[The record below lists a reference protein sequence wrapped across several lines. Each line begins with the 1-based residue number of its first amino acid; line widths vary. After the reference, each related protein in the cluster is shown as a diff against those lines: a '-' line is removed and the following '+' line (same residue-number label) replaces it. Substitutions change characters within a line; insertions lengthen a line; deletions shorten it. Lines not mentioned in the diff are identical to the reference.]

1 MPKAKRAVLRRTV
14 LGLGLAATMG
24 GTAVAQDL
32 CQVSSSA
39 TALAVRTLQSDLMVA
54 ALSCGVKG
62 QYNAFATKFKQPLI
76 RNGHVLRAVFD
87 DRFGGRGTAR
97 LTTYV
102 TEMANQA
109 AQRMALHDGNFCAE
123 ASGLFQKVLALPPA
137 ELDGYARA
145 HMARMNGGDNCAAE
159 RVAELALR

>member
-1 MPKAKRAVLRRTV
+1 MPKAKRAIIRRTV
-14 LGLGLAATMG
+14 LGLGLALTMG

-62 QYNAFATKFKQPLI
+62 QYNTFATKFKQPLI
-76 RNGHVLRAVFD
+76 RNGHVLKSVFD
-87 DRFGGRGTAR
+87 DRFGGHGTKR

-102 TEMANQA
+102 TELANQA
-109 AQRMALHDGNFCAE
+109 AQRMAVHDGNFCAD
-123 ASGLFQKVLALPPA
+123 ASGLFQTVLALPA
-137 ELDGYARA
+137 GELDRYARG
-145 HMARMNGGDNCAAE
+145 HMARMNGGDSCAAE
-159 RVAELALR
+159 RVAALALR